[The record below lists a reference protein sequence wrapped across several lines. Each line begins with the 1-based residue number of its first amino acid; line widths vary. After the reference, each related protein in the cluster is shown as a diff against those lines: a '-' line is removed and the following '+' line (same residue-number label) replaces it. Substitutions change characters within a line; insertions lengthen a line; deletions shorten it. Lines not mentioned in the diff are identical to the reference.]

1 MTTTYTPTVSPE
13 EYLVRERAAE
23 YRSEYLAGGV
33 RSMTGASRRHNRI
46 AMNAGVLLHAQLRGG
61 PCEPFMSDM
70 RVKVERTGA
79 YFYPDVVMACGDS
92 RLEDE
97 HEDTLLNPVLIVE
110 VLSPSTADYDHT
122 AKWEH
127 YRRIPT
133 LLDYLLL
140 SQDEPRVERYARQSE
155 GLWLFSETAGLDAVL
170 QLESIGCT
178 LALSEVYERVLS
190 SGASVHPE

>member
-1 MTTTYTPTVSPE
+1 MTTTFTPTVSPD

-23 YRSEYLAGGV
+23 YRSEYLAGGI
-33 RSMTGASRRHNRI
+33 RAMTGASRRHNRI
-46 AMNAGVLLHAQLRGG
+46 AMNVGVLLDGQLRGG

-79 YFYPDVVMACGDS
+79 YFYPDVVVACGAS

-97 HEDTLLNPVLIVE
+97 HEDTLLDPVLIVE
-110 VLSPSTADYDHT
+110 VLSPSTADYDRS

-133 LLDYLLL
+133 LMDYLLL
-140 SQDEPRVERYARQSE
+140 NQNEARIERYARQSE
-155 GLWLFSETAGLDAVL
+155 GLWLFSETTGLDATL

-178 LALSEVYERVLS
+178 LALRDVYERAL
-190 SGASVHPE
+190 